1 MSPRDFSTVKRRE
14 PIAWVNR
21 GAGRKGIPW
30 DYPAHA
36 PAGVRLRRRGTRAPR
51 WLLGTTCTVERAV
64 ARA

>member
-36 PAGVRLRRRGTRAPR
+36 PAGSGYVGEGRAP
-51 WLLGTTCTVERAV
+51 LDGS
-64 ARA
+64 